1 MLIVPLGKSELRRK
15 QFQEINL
22 IIILLSH
29 HSIGIVVF
37 PSNYFASTKIGRK

>member
-1 MLIVPLGKSELRRK
+1 MLIVLLSKSELRRK

-29 HSIGIVVF
+29 HSIGIVVCI
-37 PSNYFASTKIGRK
+37 NKDWEKTL